1 MEPTT
6 LRTLRE
12 SLAEVILATTP
23 SYAELREPENG
34 WKRVRQIADVAG
46 SPVRTFLARFLPG
59 EPVEDGF
66 YGDGWE
72 QEADL
77 QVWVSYANLP
87 DDEDGC
93 VIDEDA
99 RQLTCRFLD
108 LLAPSIVDGLLPVK
122 YRGWSYVDDDPGKAY
137 GYMTFA
143 VRYLVSDR
151 ADGGSTP
158 P

>member
-6 LRTLRE
+6 QRVLRE
-12 SLAEVILATTP
+12 SLAEVILGTVPNDSAVDFP
-23 SYAELREPENG
+23 
-34 WKRVRQIADVAG
+34 WVRVRQISEVAG
-46 SPVRTFLARFLPG
+46 ATARTFLARFLPG
-59 EPVEDGF
+59 EPVDDGL

-77 QVWVSYANLP
+77 QIWVSYANML
-87 DDEDGC
+87 DDEDGPF
-93 VIDEDA
+93 IDEDA

-108 LLAPSIVDGLLPVK
+108 LLSPAQVNGLLPVK
-122 YRGWSYVDDDPGKAY
+122 YRGWSAVVDDPGKSY